1 MHKCLSLLHIVD
13 HQHLQFVSYLL
24 IISII
29 CYHYRVMHPY
39 QRESSATMAAVT
51 CVNVVKRYYLVYWL
65 LVSVFYTV
73 RIVEIF

>member
-1 MHKCLSLLHIVD
+1 
-13 HQHLQFVSYLL
+13 
-24 IISII
+24 
-29 CYHYRVMHPY
+29 MHPY